1 MLAILGGRVPSS
13 PVTVPK
19 MAVYYPYIHIRD
31 QRWLKVAALYWP
43 RMVRIVGPDYPTRNS
58 QLLDILRDELGFILD
73 EPPEAAALHA
83 AEPFATFIDG
93 FGPAALRRMRV
104 GEESQSLDPELL
116 AVPHPPL
123 PSARCDGPLRPTDAA
138 RRRRA

>member
-1 MLAILGGRVPSS
+1 
-13 PVTVPK
+13 

-43 RMVRIVGPDYPTRNS
+43 RMVGIVGPDYPTRNS

-104 GEESQSLDPELL
+104 GEESRSLDPELL
-116 AVPHPPL
+116 AVPHP
-123 PSARCDGPLRPTDAA
+123 RCLRLAATVLSGPLMQLGAA
-138 RRRRA
+138 AHEAAAVPAA